1 MFVRNEGLFICG
13 RAEIIAVIV
22 ERDVLCEVKS
32 ILEDKI
38 KWKRTAL
45 CDANSAV
52 IVKRGA
58 VIAEINEII
67 VKAAANNGYNN

>member
-1 MFVRNEGLFICG
+1 MF
-13 RAEIIAVIV
+13 AEI
-22 ERDVLCEVKS
+22 
-32 ILEDKI
+32 
-38 KWKRTAL
+38 
-45 CDANSAV
+45 NAV